1 MKGNDLRLRLVVRR
15 HALPEARVVFNVP
28 LDNDPTV
35 ARLLE
40 QVNEIIP
47 LESRDWG
54 LEDYVVE
61 LHDAEGHAFDCLHFQ
76 PVAAVLKNDEEVFIR
91 PLFTEDRKKRL
102 LSGRHQI
109 SNDGKHLIDGVPF
122 GRPRHR
128 APKNRPA
135 VDIPPL
141 KRRRLTYDDSEDLAD
156 EDEDEDTQLLLT
168 ERGYGDDESLDDVDF
183 DGDAEEDEDDD
194 DEFVADDAD
203 DLNEDM
209 DDPADSELEAE
220 LQDLEKDNAL
230 AAEDDSDDTNF
241 ETGLEDHGTENAQ
254 AEEDSDESDLDAE
267 LEDLEMDNS
276 QAAEEDLEAELWD
289 LETANAQLAEEEQEF
304 RQESQRSGEPVPE
317 PEPTVAPPTMLELL
331 DLDRIAALRAAFPT
345 APVDVCEKTLIK
357 SNKDESV
364 AYKKLK
370 RRNKPHMPLNDMLA
384 YYDSL
389 HPLHPK
395 PQVEADDELDDGSG
409 AESVD
414 SLVKHYDE
422 HGFPAGSILDGTSSL
437 HMVERL
443 RWAGHMVRLPV
454 HTTFDDGQEDAGVES
469 AQNKGGSAIVCDGPA
484 DAGSG
489 SKEPAALD
497 NEPEEEAE
505 RTKDTDEDEATSD
518 SGDFSSSESG
528 SNSGSDSDSDS
539 DSGPEEESAKD
550 KTHAQAF
557 GDHSSD
563 SDIDS
568 DSDSDSASDSSDG
581 GAGDDVEI
589 TDTNDHEAAASS
601 SETSDGSS
609 SDSSDSESSFLDD
622 SSDSDDPDSSSGTK
636 ARPNT
641 SAAGP
646 STPSAKPSSG
656 TRGQQSKKAQ
666 PGSGGPPSAS
676 NQTPSTV
683 PPGQGKSAT
692 QRRNARRRTA
702 HKIKQAE
709 AKGTSLPHHVPTV
722 GQPQDGTTDQ
732 GLADSLAAKKA
743 TLLQSLASLSQMA
756 SNDDMDLDTE
766 ANGVSQSPAL
776 APASEPASTASQRK
790 SKLDVGAG
798 RRMLFGALGLKNP
811 KTKADEDGIR
821 SKLMQDVWPL
831 VNHRLQN
838 SSDVP
843 SQTAPAEEPTA
854 EDEGPDA
861 WREKINY
868 RAVECCEDGVELSE
882 PPFPFVQRWD
892 PQQQYNGGRSKR
904 KQRNQQSFYEDD
916 SQHSAKKRKFA
927 ENDSYNDTHDESYF
941 EGDSYW
947 TNGEMTLNYD
957 EPQETHGQ
965 SIAEAEQADD
975 HDDGEDLPP
984 LPENLSTLPA
994 LQSSEVKQG
1003 MVVTWKQLLMSK
1015 ATNWQPQ
1022 VSSLTGAV
1030 VDVHEDGTFRVLL
1043 AKRDRDLDQNAKV
1056 YDDEGNRVYDKFEV
1070 PDMDEDLEDGAELGY
1085 RTVDFLDM
1093 VEPRIL
1099 VQPSKDVATTPP
1111 RREETRST
1119 SGDQSTTLDHE
1130 QPVEESV
1137 VPQSHHEESI
1147 IPETNH
1153 ERTGEVQDAQ
1163 LSPAVDVSPLTEER
1177 RHEISLLIND
1187 AGFRKDID
1195 PSIAHKADSVQSL
1208 SSPSRQLEQMSHE
1221 AAAASDAHSPRLPSM
1236 EPTAAAAAAAAT
1248 SSMYVDSQPIL
1259 LAPFSGFSDFDN
1271 EPVSEARVEYPKL
1284 DLPPSDTGSSDY
1296 AHTSG
1301 RQPDPDFSIDLGNE
1315 FSDQLGD
1322 DSGLAGAA
1330 DADDGHDN
1338 ASAHQH
1344 ESSDPE
1350 RTPTKPTL
1358 LKPPTHESPA
1368 ISESSI
1374 NSFPSLSEVWITA
1387 STSNSGSQ
1395 NSAAVLSAIKA
1406 RKSDV
1411 APDPEY
1417 EEAMRRL
1424 DNKHD
1429 HDDVENSDDGDDMN
1443 LNDKFRLKRESVSQS
1458 QDASAAV
1465 RKLMDQEI
1473 EKPQPKKKTKNS
1485 TSPVK
1490 TERASVSASSRPT
1503 RLSESPR
1510 LPRPQKFSPAADRRN
1525 SSFVIPK
1532 GFQVVSLVTSS
1543 PEPEPVEYYPDNDI
1557 DESYV
1562 ATPESSSL
1570 PEGDRWVRKIKLRQ
1584 LRGESLPARAAA
1596 AVTSRPAQKKTGS
1609 SSQQVKRGVSLGGGG
1624 GIVKGGIAKK
1634 KTSTRKF

>member
-40 QVNEIIP
+40 QVNDIIP
-47 LESRDWG
+47 LESSDWG

-91 PLFTEDRKKRL
+91 PLFTEDRKRRL

-128 APKNRPA
+128 APKDRPA

-141 KRRRLTYDDSEDLAD
+141 KRRRLTYDDPEDLAK
-156 EDEDEDTQLLLT
+156 EDEDTQLLLT
-168 ERGYGDDESLDDVDF
+168 ERGYGD
-183 DGDAEEDEDDD
+183 AEEDGDDD

-203 DLNEDM
+203 DLDEDM
-209 DDPADSELEAE
+209 DDPAVSELEAE

-230 AAEDDSDDTNF
+230 AEEDTEELGLDT
-241 ETGLEDHGTENAQ
+241 ELEGLEMG
-254 AEEDSDESDLDAE
+254 
-267 LEDLEMDNS
+267 NS
-276 QAAEEDLEAELWD
+276 QVAEEDLEAELRD
-289 LETANAQLAEEEQEF
+289 LQTANAQLAEEEQEF
-304 RQESQRSGEPVPE
+304 RQESQRPEE
-317 PEPTVAPPTMLELL
+317 PEPAPELAVAPPTMLELL

-345 APVDVCEKTLIK
+345 APVDVCEKTLLK

-370 RRNKPHMPLNDMLA
+370 RRNKPHKSLNEMLA

-389 HPLHPK
+389 HPLHRK

-422 HGFPAGSILDGTSSL
+422 HGFPAGSILDGTASV
-437 HMVERL
+437 HMAETL
-443 RWAGHMVRLPV
+443 RKAGHLVKLPV
-454 HTTFDDGQEDAGVES
+454 RITFDDGQEGVGVES
-469 AQNKGGSAIVCDGPA
+469 AKNKL
-484 DAGSG
+484 G
-489 SKEPAALD
+489 SKDSVASVD
-497 NEPEEEAE
+497 NESEEESQ
-505 RTKDTDEDEATSD
+505 RTDSDDDEATSD
-518 SGDFSSSESG
+518 SGDFSSSESD
-528 SNSGSDSDSDS
+528 NDDSDSGS

-550 KTHAQAF
+550 NTHVQ
-557 GDHSSD
+557 DLHDLSSD
-563 SDIDS
+563 SDSGGDS
-568 DSDSDSASDSSDG
+568 DSDSDIGSDSSDESTG
-581 GAGDDVEI
+581 EDVEMAHG
-589 TDTNDHEAAASS
+589 NHPENAASS
-601 SETSDGSS
+601 AENSDGSD
-609 SDSSDSESSFLDD
+609 SDSSDSESSSSDD
-622 SSDSDDPDSSSGTK
+622 SSDDDDSDSSSGDQT
-636 ARPNT
+636 RPKMT
-641 SAAGP
+641 DVGP
-646 STPSAKPSSG
+646 STSSAQPSSA
-656 TRGQQSKKAQ
+656 TPGQQSRGAQ
-666 PGSGGPPSAS
+666 PESRGPPSAS
-676 NQTPSTV
+676 NQTQSAV

-702 HKIKQAE
+702 LKIKQAE
-709 AKGTSLPHHVPTV
+709 AKGISLPHHSPSAS
-722 GQPQDGTTDQ
+722 QSHDGTTDQ
-732 GLADSLAAKKA
+732 ALADSLNAKKA
-743 TLLQSLASLSQMA
+743 ALLKSLASLSQMA

-766 ANGVSQSPAL
+766 ATGGAQSPAL
-776 APASEPASTASQRK
+776 APTPASEPASTASQRK

-811 KTKADEDGIR
+811 KTKADEDDIR
-821 SKLMQDVWPL
+821 SKLMEDVRPL

-838 SSDVP
+838 SNDNP
-843 SQTAPAEEPTA
+843 SQTASTGEPAVEE
-854 EDEGPDA
+854 EDPDA

-868 RAVECCEDGVELSE
+868 RAVECCEDGVNLSE

-904 KQRNQQSFYEDD
+904 KQRNQQAFYEDD
-916 SQHSAKKRKFA
+916 SQHSAKKRKVA
-927 ENDSYNDTHDESYF
+927 ENGSYDDTHEESYF

-947 TNGEMTLNYD
+947 TNGEITLNYD
-957 EPQETHGQ
+957 EPQETHDQ
-965 SIAEAEQADD
+965 SMAEADQGDNYDDEQ
-975 HDDGEDLPP
+975 DLPP
-984 LPENLSTLPA
+984 LPEDLSTLPA
-994 LQSSEVKQG
+994 LQTGEVKHG

-1022 VSSLTGAV
+1022 VSSLTGSV
-1030 VDVHEDGTFRVLL
+1030 VDVYEDGAFRVML
-1043 AKRDRDLDQNAKV
+1043 AKRDRNLDQNAKI

-1070 PDMDEDLEDGAELGY
+1070 PDMDEDQEDGAELGY

-1093 VEPRIL
+1093 MEPRVL
-1099 VQPSKDVATTPP
+1099 VQPSKDAVEATSTPP

-1130 QPVEESV
+1130 KPSEESV
-1137 VPQSHHEESI
+1137 IPETNREESL

-1153 ERTGEVQDAQ
+1153 ESTGEVQGAQ
-1163 LSPAVDVSPLTEER
+1163 LSPAVDISPLTEER

-1187 AGFRKDID
+1187 AGFRKDVD
-1195 PSIAHKADSVQSL
+1195 PSIIHKADSVQSL

-1221 AAAASDAHSPRLPSM
+1221 AAAASDAPSPRLPSM
-1236 EPTAAAAAAAAT
+1236 EPAASPQAAAA
-1248 SSMYVDSQPIL
+1248 SSI
-1259 LAPFSGFSDFDN
+1259 GFSEFDT
-1271 EPVSEARVEYPKL
+1271 EPVSEARAEYPKL

-1296 AHTSG
+1296 AHASG

-1315 FSDQLGD
+1315 FSDQLAD

-1330 DADDGHDN
+1330 NTDDGHDI
-1338 ASAHQH
+1338 ASTHQP
-1344 ESSDPE
+1344 EGGDPE
-1350 RTPTKPTL
+1350 RTPTKPTS
-1358 LKPPTHESPA
+1358 LKLPTHESPA
-1368 ISESSI
+1368 VSESSI

-1411 APDPEY
+1411 APDLEY

-1429 HDDVENSDDGDDMN
+1429 DDDDDMD
-1443 LNDKFRLKRESVSQS
+1443 LKAKFRFKRESVSQS
-1458 QDASAAV
+1458 QDAGAAV
-1465 RKLMDQEI
+1465 RKLMDQAI
-1473 EKPQPKKKTKNS
+1473 EKPQPKTKTKKY

-1490 TERASVSASSRPT
+1490 TERASIGASSRHT

-1510 LPRPQKFSPAADRRN
+1510 LPRLRKLSSTTDKGD

-1562 ATPESSSL
+1562 ATAESSSL
-1570 PEGDRWVRKIKLRQ
+1570 PEGDGWVRKLKHRE
-1584 LRGESLPARAAA
+1584 LRGGSLPAPAAAAA
-1596 AVTSRPAQKKTGS
+1596 AVAGRVPAQKKTGS
-1609 SSQQVKRGVSLGGGG
+1609 SSQQVRRGASLGGG
-1624 GIVKGGIAKK
+1624 GIVKAGISKK
-1634 KTSTRKF
+1634 KTFTRKF